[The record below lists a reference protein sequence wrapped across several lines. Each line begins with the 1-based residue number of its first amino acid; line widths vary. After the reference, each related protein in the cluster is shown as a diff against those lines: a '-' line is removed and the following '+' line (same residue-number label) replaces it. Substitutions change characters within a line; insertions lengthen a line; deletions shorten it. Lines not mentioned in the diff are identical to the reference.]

1 MFVALFATLDTKGRE
16 AQFVREVLAKAGVV
30 ARLVDTS
37 CLGEP
42 QVRADVTR
50 EELFAASGVELSA
63 LRARNDRGEA
73 VSAAA
78 LGATNLARAWH
89 AAGQLLG
96 VFGLGGSAG
105 TTIGTA
111 AMRALPIGVPKL
123 MVSTL
128 ASGSVG
134 GFVGSKD
141 ILMMNSV
148 VDISGIN
155 RISRAVLTRAAQAMA
170 GMAAAGAL
178 TTHAQDK
185 PLVAATMFGVTTP
198 CVEHARATLEAAGC
212 EVLVFH
218 ATGTG
223 GRTMESLIDDG
234 VIAGVL
240 DATTTELADELVG
253 GVLSAGPTRMTA
265 AGKRGVA
272 QVISMGALDMVNFH
286 ARESVPERFADRQFH
301 RHNEHVTLMRTT
313 AKENRALG
321 LSIGAKARD
330 ASGPTALFFPTR
342 GVSALDVAGGPFD
355 DPHARAALIE
365 GLRSTAGATP
375 IHELD
380 LHINDPAFAEALA
393 RELLALMRGTQ
404 PKRS

>member
-1 MFVALFATLDTKGRE
+1 
-16 AQFVREVLAKAGVV
+16 
-30 ARLVDTS
+30 
-37 CLGEP
+37 
-42 QVRADVTR
+42 
-50 EELFAASGVELSA
+50 
-63 LRARNDRGEA
+63 
-73 VSAAA
+73 
-78 LGATNLARAWH
+78 
-89 AAGQLLG
+89 
-96 VFGLGGSAG
+96 
-105 TTIGTA
+105 
-111 AMRALPIGVPKL
+111 
-123 MVSTL
+123 
-128 ASGSVG
+128 
-134 GFVGSKD
+134 
-141 ILMMNSV
+141 
-148 VDISGIN
+148 
-155 RISRAVLTRAAQAMA
+155 
-170 GMAAAGAL
+170 
-178 TTHAQDK
+178 
-185 PLVAATMFGVTTP
+185 MFGVTTP

-393 RELLALMRGTQ
+393 RELLALMRSTQ
-404 PKRS
+404 PKSS